1 MLYRFTFFI
10 PDVNHVAKVFKAKNT
25 AARKNQMKQ
34 SVCLLSSHSFFLVNK
49 DISLIMSGF
58 FSLFYLN
65 FLSRPFI
72 LIFKEITKHINRKNE
87 LELASRAASVGGTTG
102 TGNVGRFTILK
113 GLLSEGKKLNDKGGT
128 KKKSKVKSG
137 SKR

>member
-1 MLYRFTFFI
+1 M
-10 PDVNHVAKVFKAKNT
+10 
-25 AARKNQMKQ
+25 
-34 SVCLLSSHSFFLVNK
+34 
-49 DISLIMSGF
+49 
-58 FSLFYLN
+58 
-65 FLSRPFI
+65 
-72 LIFKEITKHINRKNE
+72 
-87 LELASRAASVGGTTG
+87 ELASRAASVGGTTG

>member
-1 MLYRFTFFI
+1 M
-10 PDVNHVAKVFKAKNT
+10 
-25 AARKNQMKQ
+25 
-34 SVCLLSSHSFFLVNK
+34 
-49 DISLIMSGF
+49 
-58 FSLFYLN
+58 
-65 FLSRPFI
+65 

-102 TGNVGRFTILK
+102 TGNIGRFTILK
-113 GLLSEGKKLNDKGGT
+113 GLVSEGKKLNEKGGT